1 MVRILTSAPVRIQE
15 RTKPSSFVL
24 GKTALG
30 GGKRIEDR
38 FLRNEPAPSFM
49 LSPSRKDT
57 AFFVIEL
64 EEMKE
69 FRTRFGERGPDILRQ
84 ICQIVSREMPAQV
97 VFTIQFRS
105 QPIDLETEKS

>member
-1 MVRILTSAPVRIQE
+1 
-15 RTKPSSFVL
+15 
-24 GKTALG
+24 
-30 GGKRIEDR
+30 
-38 FLRNEPAPSFM
+38 M